1 MGKDYKYKIFTSKI
15 EEAILIGLLK
25 EGDRLPSIRTI
36 KSEYNLSVSSVQSG
50 YDYLVFK
57 GLVTAIPRSGYIVA
71 RQSIQQLPQI
81 ELSTIPKDA
90 VFRKKVHLITNQSNY
105 RGQTVLNEASPSD
118 IFIPQKLVLKTMQK
132 VIKEKGASLLRYY
145 PNNGSEELKEL
156 LVRRSALHGASISS
170 DELLITDGALQA
182 LYIALASITSPN
194 DIIAV
199 ESPCIFSILEVMA
212 NLKLRT
218 VEIPVR
224 FYEGFDTDYLK
235 KVCLTNDIKAI
246 VLTPNFHNP
255 TGVLMTDES
264 KKAVY
269 QVALHHHIPIIE
281 NDIFGDLYFNG
292 TRPSNI
298 RNYDEAGLVLTYSSF
313 SKSLAPGIR
322 LGWLAAGQFFS
333 KIERLKFALGR
344 SVSPLNQ
351 EVMIKLLQSSAYDKH
366 LRVFR
371 QQLERQAM
379 QLVGQLINAFPDSLH
394 IQFPK
399 GGYCIWAQLPL
410 HTDMVQFY
418 KRCTEEGV
426 QFTPGATFSFT
437 DVYDTCFRA
446 VFAKQLTLVDLQA
459 IKRVGG
465 TTL

>member
-1 MGKDYKYKIFTSKI
+1 M
-15 EEAILIGLLK
+15 
-25 EGDRLPSIRTI
+25 
-36 KSEYNLSVSSVQSG
+36 
-50 YDYLVFK
+50 
-57 GLVTAIPRSGYIVA
+57 
-71 RQSIQQLPQI
+71 
-81 ELSTIPKDA
+81 
-90 VFRKKVHLITNQSNY
+90 
-105 RGQTVLNEASPSD
+105 
-118 IFIPQKLVLKTMQK
+118 
-132 VIKEKGASLLRYY
+132 
-145 PNNGSEELKEL
+145 
-156 LVRRSALHGASISS
+156 RRSALHGASISS

-199 ESPCIFSILEVMA
+199 ESPCIFSILEVIA

-351 EVMIKLLQSSAYDKH
+351 EVMIKLLQSSVYDKH

-418 KRCTEEGV
+418 KRCAEEGV

-465 TTL
+465 TML